1 MKTISRIAIGA
12 AVVLLVAATVQPSNA
27 ACSARFLDNVGA
39 KLVSNPNWGGAGGTR
54 TCYYVYGCYADDPNG
69 GLQSPPIS
77 ANFDG
82 VFWGFDTAGGG
93 SQSDPAPLAGMD
105 NGEWGIENWSKQVT
119 ADFGASGLYHY
130 PAFLTLPGGPNG
142 TSGNPANWSFPVD
155 GCPDDI
161 DPNACTCILLTDQ
174 WDGAGYF
181 FIDSA
186 NADGIGNFNF
196 NGFPTDGV
204 ETTMKLA
211 PTPIPEVVMSERD
224 PASGDVTMMINVG
237 GLGAAD
243 YRDAGCDCG
252 LGYVVYQQI
261 VGRGGMAPI
270 DRSIRAGGWIP
281 APASTGTAQPVNAFG
296 TQASIKVD
304 CDPAVQQD
312 LYLATALVDVNGY
325 RTDNVSGNSFR
336 IECGANLAEPNRPD
350 RDRGRSADAPRGR
363 DNNRGQRER

>member
-27 ACSARFLDNVGA
+27 ACATPRLLDNVGA
-39 KLVSNPNWGGAGGTR
+39 KLVSNPNWGGAGGSR
-54 TCYYVYGCYADDPNG
+54 TCVFVNGCYADDSTG

-77 ANFDG
+77 ASFDG
-82 VFWGFDTAGGG
+82 VFWGFDTASGL
-93 SQSDPAPLAGMD
+93 SQSDPAIAAGMD
-105 NGEWGIENWSKQVT
+105 SGGWGIENWSKQVT
-119 ADFGASGLYHY
+119 ADFGQPYYY
-130 PAFLTLPGGPNG
+130 PAFLTLTDG
-142 TSGNPANWSFPVD
+142 TNSASGNPANWSFPVD
-155 GCPDDI
+155 GCPNDI

-186 NADGIGNFNF
+186 NADQIGNFPF
-196 NGFPTDGV
+196 AGFPTDGV
-204 ETTMKLA
+204 DFTMALA
-211 PTPIPEVVMSERD
+211 PTPAPQVTMSERD
-224 PASGDVTMMINVG
+224 ATSGDVTMMINVG

-243 YRDAGCDCG
+243 FRDAGCDCG

-270 DRSIRAGGWIP
+270 DRSIRGGSWIP
-281 APASTGTAQPVNAFG
+281 APSATGGAQAVNDFG
-296 TQASIKVD
+296 TQASIRVD

-312 LYLATALVDVNGY
+312 IYLATALVDANGY
-325 RTDNVSGNSFR
+325 MTDNVSGNSFR

-350 RDRGRSADAPRGR
+350 RDRGRSGDAPRGR
-363 DNNRGQRER
+363 GDNRGQRDR